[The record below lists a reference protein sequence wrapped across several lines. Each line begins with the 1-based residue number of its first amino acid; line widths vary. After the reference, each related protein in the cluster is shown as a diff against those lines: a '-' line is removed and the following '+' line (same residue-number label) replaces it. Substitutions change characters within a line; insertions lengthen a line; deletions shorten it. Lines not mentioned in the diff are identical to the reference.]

1 MKNPGY
7 FCPVCGFR
15 GLKEV
20 PYDEHGAP
28 SYEICP
34 CCGFEFGFDG
44 FNNSI
49 AYVDF
54 RQRWIKNGARW
65 FIPGLKPEGWDL
77 GNQLSNLN
85 KDKPATA

>member
-34 CCGFEFGFDG
+34 CCGFEFGFEEKG
-44 FNNSI
+44 EQ
-49 AYVDF
+49 ARF
-54 RQRWIKNGARW
+54 REDWIRKGAPW
-65 FIPGLKPEGWDL
+65 SQPDLKPADWDL
-77 GNQLSNLN
+77 KEQLNGLSP
-85 KDKPATA
+85 DPKPGR